1 MMKKMLINVSQA
13 EESRVAIVEDGILQ
27 ELDVELS
34 SRGQNKGNI
43 YKGTVVNIESSL
55 QAAFVEYGEN
65 KAGFLPLSEIHPQC
79 YVNGGTRRRVS
90 IREVLKR
97 GQELLVQVVKDEVG
111 GKGAALTTYASLPG
125 RYLVLMPGSDNTGI
139 SRKIEDEAQRQRLRK
154 LMEQLSPPP
163 GMGFIIR
170 TAGYNRTKNE
180 LSRDMSYLLKLWES
194 IQELS
199 QKLPAPSLVYQEQD
213 LVIRSI
219 RDYFTADIQEVLIDN
234 KEVYKRAKEFF
245 RKIMPRYQKLLK
257 LHPEKR
263 PLFSKYQLEEQIEVI
278 YEPKVPLKSGG
289 SIVIQPTEALVS
301 IDVNS
306 GRATKERGM
315 EDTAYRTNLEA
326 AEEIARQLRLRD
338 LGGLIVIDFI
348 DMKDRKHIQEVEK
361 CLKNAAKR
369 DKARIQMSRIS
380 RFALLEMS
388 RQRIKTALAAGS
400 YEICPT
406 CEGRGTVKTV
416 ESAALSSLRKI
427 HGRVAK
433 GDLASIKAIVSPE
446 VAFYLLNQKRA
457 ELLRMEKEESL
468 AIYVQGQPG
477 MLVHQIAQEGVKRS
491 AIVPTEVSSE
501 VSWEELELERV
512 PALEAPEPPEKPLR
526 LEEEIPLGAKEV
538 AVAAQLS
545 EPTLVEPQGG
555 RSLDRP
561 EPSEA
566 ADVEPP
572 ALSSAGAAFQEV
584 FGLAL
589 GPVGA
594 ASDVPYEKVVSIS
607 LEEGA
612 AVHAE
617 AAPEAQAQEGSGAPR
632 PRSSSRRRFRRSR
645 RRPRSSKPKEEANS
659 EGE

>member
-13 EESRVAIVEDGILQ
+13 EESRVAIVEDGFLQ

-34 SRGQNKGNI
+34 SRGQNRGNI
-43 YKGTVVNIESSL
+43 YKGLVVNIEPSL

-79 YVNGGTRRRVS
+79 YVNGGTGRRVS

-97 GQELLVQVVKDEVG
+97 GQEILVQVVKDEVG
-111 GKGAALTTYASLPG
+111 GKGAALTTYVSLPG

-154 LMEQLSPPP
+154 LMEQLNPPP

-180 LSRDMSYLLKLWES
+180 LSRDMTYLQKLWES

-234 KEVYKRAKEFF
+234 KEVHKRAREFF

-306 GRATKERGM
+306 GRAKQERGM

-348 DMKDRKHIQEVEK
+348 DMKDRKHILEVEK

-380 RFALLEMS
+380 RFGLLEMS

-400 YEICPT
+400 YETCPT
-406 CEGRGTVKTV
+406 CEGRGTIKTV
-416 ESAALSSLRKI
+416 EAAALSALRKI

-433 GDLASIKAIVSPE
+433 GDLAGIKAIVSPE

-457 ELLRMEKEESL
+457 ELLRMEKEEGL
-468 AIYVQGQPG
+468 TIYVQGQPG
-477 MLVHQIAQEGVKRS
+477 MVVHQITLEGLKRS
-491 AIVPTEVSSE
+491 EIIPAEVQPE
-501 VSWEELELERV
+501 VGREEVEKV
-512 PALEAPEPPEKPLR
+512 PALEAPEPSEKPAR
-526 LEEEIPLGAKEV
+526 LDEEIPLAVEGPEV
-538 AVAAQLS
+538 AGVQFS
-545 EPTLVEPQGG
+545 GPTLAEHHGDG
-555 RSLDRP
+555 SLDQP
-561 EPSEA
+561 ALSEA
-566 ADVEPP
+566 ADAEQPSLP
-572 ALSSAGAAFQEV
+572 LTGEAFQEV
-584 FGLAL
+584 FGLPF
-589 GPVGA
+589 GPVRA
-594 ASDVPYEKVVSIS
+594 DSDAPS
-607 LEEGA
+607 EEGA
-612 AVHAE
+612 VAPVE
-617 AAPEAQAQEGSGAPR
+617 GVPEAQAQPGSQAPR
-632 PRSSSRRRFRRSR
+632 PRSSTRRRFRRSR
-645 RRPRSSKPKEEANS
+645 RRPRSSKPKEESNS